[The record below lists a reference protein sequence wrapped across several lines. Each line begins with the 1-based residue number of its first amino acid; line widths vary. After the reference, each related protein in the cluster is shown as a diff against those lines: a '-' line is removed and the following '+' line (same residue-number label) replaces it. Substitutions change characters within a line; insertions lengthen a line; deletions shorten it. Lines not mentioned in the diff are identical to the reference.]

1 MLMSISNKIDSR
13 IDNLNETD
21 EFKALMRNIL
31 NVEDEGVYRFKEK
44 YETYVNEYI
53 NASLQEDQK
62 ND

>member
-44 YETYVNEYI
+44 YETYVNEYV

>member
-1 MLMSISNKIDSR
+1 MSISNKIDSR